1 MDDSAISTVNDFLK
15 NRGYSKNA
23 IRNLVNPTR
32 RVLKFSKDEICE
44 AIMLRGMSPQAY
56 EILRLNSMT
65 IKPLPTKMTLSNK
78 LKSFQMCTRVTS

>member
-1 MDDSAISTVNDFLK
+1 MDDSAISTVTDFLK

-44 AIMLRGMSPQAY
+44 AIMLRAMSPQAY
-56 EILRLNSMT
+56 EIL
-65 IKPLPTKMTLSNK
+65 
-78 LKSFQMCTRVTS
+78 